1 MENNNNW
8 NHRQDDDAPVDYTK
22 HPTGAR
28 FIPDSQQV
36 SSDKYIAS
44 KPEKLEAL
52 QNDLENVYPN
62 TNENAFQVKGQ
73 AHVGFSD
80 DNPVMGSENTFD
92 TFNDTD
98 PNRYNNNAGLRIP
111 SNEESKGN
119 FIDETHNEAA
129 KRNFLNDDFKSNE
142 LDSTGEN
149 DKSNYPRNPDMG

>member
-1 MENNNNW
+1 MENNNNS

-28 FIPDSQQV
+28 FIPESQQV

-62 TNENAFQVKGQ
+62 SNKIQTNGRADI
-73 AHVGFSD
+73 GFSD
-80 DNPVMGSENTFD
+80 DNPVMGSENSFD

-98 PNRYNNNAGLRIP
+98 PNRYNNNAGLGLP
-111 SNEESKGN
+111 SN
-119 FIDETHNEAA
+119 DEN
-129 KRNFLNDDFKSNE
+129 
-142 LDSTGEN
+142 
-149 DKSNYPRNPDMG
+149 

>member
-1 MENNNNW
+1 MENNNNL
-8 NHRQDDDAPVDYTK
+8 NHRQDDYPSQDYTQ

-62 TNENAFQVKGQ
+62 SNTIQTKGR
-73 AHVGFSD
+73 ADIGFSD
-80 DNPVMGSENTFD
+80 DNPVMGSENSFD

-98 PNRYNNNAGLRIP
+98 PNRYNNNAGLGLS
-111 SNEESKGN
+111 SN
-119 FIDETHNEAA
+119 DEN
-129 KRNFLNDDFKSNE
+129 
-142 LDSTGEN
+142 
-149 DKSNYPRNPDMG
+149 